1 VTIGEC
7 GLDYAQSEFRSM
19 EIQKV
24 GLLAQLQVSQATG
37 LPLYL
42 HNRDSGSD
50 LFEILSEWIGQQ
62 QQFGG
67 IVHSF
72 DEDIEIANKFIL
84 LGLYIGVNGFSQK
97 TNENIEKVRQL
108 PLNRLILETDCPWCE
123 IRPAYAGYRYI
134 NSTTTKSYPTM
145 KDKKYKRELGYCVK
159 NRT

>member
-1 VTIGEC
+1 MDSQVRQPNSTNTQHLIDITNRGKETGCIVAIGEC
-7 GLDYAQSEFRSM
+7 GLDYARLEFCSM

-72 DEDIEIANKFIL
+72 DEDIEIA
-84 LGLYIGVNGFSQK
+84 
-97 TNENIEKVRQL
+97 
-108 PLNRLILETDCPWCE
+108 
-123 IRPAYAGYRYI
+123 
-134 NSTTTKSYPTM
+134 
-145 KDKKYKRELGYCVK
+145 
-159 NRT
+159 